1 MPSKQKGKSIT
12 IWSDGIIS
20 IEFFLL
26 TAIEIYY
33 GYWAGLRC
41 FGYFDGFP
49 EGKNIF
55 LGIVFIIL
63 GHTNLIVLYWTP
75 FRAFYR
81 ITLSDDGVVAWTL
94 FHPKQT
100 RPYSAYPIIS
110 TAYYSFFG
118 VKRRFFILSD
128 RQISTED
135 RKRAN
140 QLGGTMNILKNR
152 YSERNYQR
160 MMKMFPKKQKSQL
173 KIAHDMI
180 LAIEEGSR

>member
-1 MPSKQKGKSIT
+1 MPGKLKSTSIT

-26 TAIEIYY
+26 TAIEIYFAF
-33 GYWAGLRC
+33 WAGLRC
-41 FGYFDGFP
+41 FGFFGGFP

-55 LGIVFIIL
+55 LGVVFIIL
-63 GHTNLIVLYWTP
+63 GHTNLIVLFFTP
-75 FRAFYR
+75 FRAFYW
-81 ITLSDDGVVAWTL
+81 ITLSDEGVVAQTL
-94 FHPKQT
+94 FHKKW
-100 RPYSAYPIIS
+100 RPYSAYPYINV
-110 TAYYSFFG
+110 AYYSFLG

-140 QLGGTMNILKNR
+140 LLGGTIEVLKIR

-160 MMKMFPKKQKSQL
+160 MMKMFPRKQKSQL
-173 KIAHDMI
+173 KIAHDTT
-180 LAIEEGSR
+180 LAKEEGGR